1 MVAADFIQKGL
12 ILNSPFLDWNL
23 SPFLENFLVPVVAS
37 LGRLFPHWK
46 VLDGQHSFYADA
58 LLADKKGEWN
68 FNTDWKKPE
77 GYPIRAGW
85 LRAIHRAQRELQRGT
100 ELTCPVLVLSSDSSV
115 REEGQWQED
124 FRRKD
129 IVLDVE
135 DIHRYGL
142 RLGKNVEYL
151 PIPGG
156 MHDLALS
163 SRPVREEFYRACF
176 GWISRLLHTGS
187 PASGA
192 PAAKTEVGNAVP
204 LAGKG
209 IPSYYLRSC
218 VTFRKAPALSL
229 KK

>member
-1 MVAADFIQKGL
+1 MTAAFCC
-12 ILNSPFLDWNL
+12 S
-23 SPFLENFLVPVVAS
+23 A
-37 LGRLFPHWK
+37 
-46 VLDGQHSFYADA
+46 
-58 LLADKKGEWN
+58 
-68 FNTDWKKPE
+68 
-77 GYPIRAGW
+77 
-85 LRAIHRAQRELQRGT
+85 
-100 ELTCPVLVLSSDSSV
+100 

-192 PAAKTEVGNAVP
+192 PAAKAEVGNAVP

>member
-1 MVAADFIQKGL
+1 M
-12 ILNSPFLDWNL
+12 
-23 SPFLENFLVPVVAS
+23 
-37 LGRLFPHWK
+37 
-46 VLDGQHSFYADA
+46 
-58 LLADKKGEWN
+58 
-68 FNTDWKKPE
+68 
-77 GYPIRAGW
+77 
-85 LRAIHRAQRELQRGT
+85 
-100 ELTCPVLVLSSDSSV
+100 LSSDSSA

-192 PAAKTEVGNAVP
+192 PAAKDEVGNAVP

-218 VTFRKAPALSL
+218 VTFQKAPALSL